1 MATPLVARLG
11 RRQAEMKVALA
22 TLDARLREMARDQ
35 DVPEWARAECKALAE
50 MAFKALE
57 RKASL

>member
-1 MATPLVARLG
+1 
-11 RRQAEMKVALA
+11 MKVALA